1 MNSVSTWPEFHRSA
15 SPSHEQ
21 AALKVQTACQA
32 VRDRLVPA
40 APLCRAHLRRAR
52 QDGDGHAA
60 AVRGLQTSQSESS
73 NAGFS

>member
-1 MNSVSTWPEFHRSA
+1 MNSVSTWPELHRSA

-21 AALKVQTACQA
+21 AASTVPSARQA
-32 VRDRLVPA
+32 VRERLVPA
-40 APLCRAHLRRAR
+40 APLCGAHLRRAG

-60 AVRGLQTSQSESS
+60 AVGSLQTSQSESS